1 MADKRMSLAE
11 AMAAK
16 PAMDRAKM
24 AATTEADIRRHMV
37 EDGDDPAAPVRAQD
51 WAPAPEAIRARLKMT
66 QKTFAAAIGVPLA
79 TVQNWEQHRVR
90 PDPAARALL
99 VILDRE
105 PEAALRALAP
115 A

>member
-1 MADKRMSLAE
+1 MVATAAADTPRHVIEDAE
-11 AMAAK
+11 
-16 PAMDRAKM
+16 
-24 AATTEADIRRHMV
+24 
-37 EDGDDPAAPVRAQD
+37 DPAG
-51 WAPAPEAIRARLKMT
+51 PEAIRTRLKLT
-66 QKTFAAAIGVPLA
+66 QKTFAAAIGVPQA

-99 VILDRE
+99 IILERE